1 MVAAVSNSLNRERI
15 SGGPSCALDLVLI
28 GGDVLIG
35 IDALGLV
42 VLRPGAV
49 AA

>member
-1 MVAAVSNSLNRERI
+1 MAQPAASAPNGIRI
-15 SGGPSCALDLVLI
+15 SGGSSCAPHLVI
-28 GGDVLIG
+28 ESDVLIG